1 MSTTTKHTPGPW
13 AYDPKYVLRGS
24 GGERVG
30 DLDKADAITE
40 NRYKQVMADRALMV
54 AAPDMAEALRQI
66 QELAKPGQTMSLSDA
81 IDALC
86 DIWNIACIA
95 EAKATGQ

>member
-1 MSTTTKHTPGPW
+1 MSSYTNWIRKLQSKERNSGPHSLEKKEW
-13 AYDPKYVLRGS
+13 DALR
-24 GGERVG
+24 
-30 DLDKADAITE
+30 AIE
-40 NRYKQVMADRALMV
+40 A

-86 DIWNIACIA
+86 DIWNIARIA